1 MRKTG
6 IWAVSIIMVLLMGNC
21 ARNEQREELTAEGNW
36 LKDHIHEMETT
47 NPVPSNLDDL
57 NPLMAM
63 AENARIVGIG
73 EATHG
78 TSQFFKIWHRVFK
91 ALVMNHGYRL
101 IIMEMDLIP
110 YYRMNNYIVKDEGI
124 IDIWFYGPRTREIN
138 DLIDW
143 MHQYNLGKA
152 DNDKIWL
159 LGSDCR
165 SYREHI
171 DYILEVTKDIDAG
184 LSGKLAGLYAELYAF
199 ESGFDYRDE
208 APEAQKS
215 RVRSDLQK
223 ARDAIINQQ
232 GSIVA
237 SIGEWDYSFLQRAA
251 TVVIQS
257 EEFYAFPDS
266 PSIRDQHMAGNI
278 RWLTQR
284 FGNARTLITAH
295 NEHVA
300 YRVRDDLYN
309 LEWDSIGYFLREYF
323 GAGYLSIGQTFFQ
336 GSFFCYWGTGVVG
349 PALEDSY
356 EYYFEQAK
364 TPLFYL
370 DLRQLDLSATGA
382 WWVDGPRR
390 FRLIDERFTAETTEE
405 ETYCVR
411 PIRQDFDII
420 IYIDQSSPYTWN

>member
-1 MRKTG
+1 MKKTD
-6 IWAVSIIMVLLMGNC
+6 ILAVSMIIVLLMGNC
-21 ARNEQREELTAEGNW
+21 SGSEPVEELTAEGNW
-36 LKDHIHEMETT
+36 LKSHIYELVTT
-47 NPVPSNLDDL
+47 NTGTSDLDDL
-57 NPLMAM
+57 TPLMAM
-63 AENARIVGIG
+63 VENARVVGIG

-91 ALVMNHGYRL
+91 ALVLNHGYRL
-101 IIMEMDLIP
+101 IIMEMDFIP
-110 YYRMNNYIVKDEGI
+110 YYRMNNYIVKNEGI

-143 MHQYNLGKA
+143 MHQYNLGKPDA
-152 DNDKIWL
+152 EKIWL

-171 DYILEVTKDIDAG
+171 DYILEVTEGIDAD
-184 LSGKLAGLYAELYAF
+184 LSGKLDGLYAELYAY

-208 APEAQKS
+208 APGSQKS
-215 RVRSDLQK
+215 RIRNNLYK
-223 ARDAIINQQ
+223 ARDAIINRQ
-232 GSIVA
+232 GSIVTA
-237 SIGEWDYSFLQRAA
+237 IGEWDYSFLQRAA

-266 PSIRDQHMAGNI
+266 PSIRDRHMADNI
-278 RWLTQR
+278 RWLTER
-284 FGNARTLITAH
+284 FNSAQALATGH
-295 NEHVA
+295 NEHMA

-323 GAGYLSIGQTFFQ
+323 GTGYLSIGQTFFQ
-336 GSFFCYWGTGVVG
+336 GSFFCYWGTGMVG

-356 EYYFEQAK
+356 EYFFEQAK

-370 DLRQLDLSATGA
+370 DLRLLDVSDPGA
-382 WWVDGPRR
+382 WWIEGPRR
-390 FRLIDERFTAETTEE
+390 FRSIDERFTADTIEE

-420 IYIDQSSPYTWN
+420 IYINQSSPYTWN